1 MLILRPVRHNNN
13 KKQYISRTETIAA
26 NNGIMQFL
34 CVCMTLLCLYV
45 FWSGRHFVKFAEK
58 WQKWWQEPDRSRW
71 HRSHCLD
78 NILCDSQWPMIWTF
92 ALHTS
97 SVVYIYFH
105 FRTCPCRQTYL
116 LIHALERGFKSWTF
130 SFFLSVY
137 LFLPILKLP
146 FGSWN
151 DDGMNDSRNHS
162 QSSVCRVMLTS
173 LVQLTSNFFLTSSS
187 SSSSFGLCSEPVRS
201 YVALEL
207 EFNHWEAKKTRHTT
221 RVVMIIWAC
230 HFKSSYIFCCCCIW
244 WSRLIGECVRV
255 WCR

>member
-1 MLILRPVRHNNN
+1 MRLTMTDDLDFCTSYIISCVH
-13 KKQYISRTETIAA
+13 YIS
-26 NNGIMQFL
+26 
-34 CVCMTLLCLYV
+34 
-45 FWSGRHFVKFAEK
+45 
-58 WQKWWQEPDRSRW
+58 
-71 HRSHCLD
+71 
-78 NILCDSQWPMIWTF
+78 TF
-92 ALHTS
+92 IS
-97 SVVYIYFH
+97 SLFYFGH
-105 FRTCPCRQTYL
+105 KQMFRTCPCRQTYL
-116 LIHALERGFKSWTF
+116 LIHALERGFKSSTF

-187 SSSSFGLCSEPVRS
+187 SFGLCSEPVRS

-221 RVVMIIWAC
+221 RVTSNLHTYFVVVV
-230 HFKSSYIFCCCCIW
+230 FD
-244 WSRLIGECVRV
+244 GQG
-255 WCR
+255 